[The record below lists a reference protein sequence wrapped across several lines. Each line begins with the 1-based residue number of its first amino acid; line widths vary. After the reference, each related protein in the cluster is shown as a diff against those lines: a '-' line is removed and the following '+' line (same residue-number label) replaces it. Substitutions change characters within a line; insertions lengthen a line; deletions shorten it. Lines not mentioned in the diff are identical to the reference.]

1 MRTRLLTVAAL
12 VSASALTI
20 NAQQTKPNQQQP
32 PRTGDTTQ
40 RTTAAAADQTVTVTG
55 CLTAENK
62 TAAGSNAADRA
73 GAMEKF
79 VLSSVKMAS
88 GSATSGIG
96 LAPRYQIEGLA
107 AAELQKHLNH
117 QVQITGTLTTG
128 NAMGNRGRAPAT
140 NPGAEKR
147 QGTPQSTAHADLP
160 QLQAT
165 SLTMVSA
172 TCPTAQ

>member
-20 NAQQTKPNQQQP
+20 NAQQTRPNQQQP

-40 RTTAAAADQTVTVTG
+40 RTTAAAADQPITVTG
-55 CLTAENK
+55 CLTAEQ
-62 TAAGSNAADRA
+62 NAAANPNAGARA
-73 GAMEKF
+73 GATDKF
-79 VLSSVKMAS
+79 ILTSVKMAS
-88 GSATSGIG
+88 GSTTSGIG
-96 LAPRYQIEGLA
+96 LAPRYQVDGLA

-117 QVQITGTLTTG
+117 QVEITGTLTTG
-128 NAMGNRGRAPAT
+128 NAMGNRGRAPET

-147 QGTPQSTAHADLP
+147 QGTPQSTANADLP

-165 SLTMVSA
+165 SLKMVSA
-172 TCPTAQ
+172 TCPTAL